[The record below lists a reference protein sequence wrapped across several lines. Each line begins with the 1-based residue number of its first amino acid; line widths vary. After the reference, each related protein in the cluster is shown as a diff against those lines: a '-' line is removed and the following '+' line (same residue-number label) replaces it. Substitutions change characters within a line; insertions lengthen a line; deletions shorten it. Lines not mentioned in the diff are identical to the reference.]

1 MLNIE
6 LSTELN
12 DQELENGWKSINWKK
27 IEKFVKRLQG
37 RIFLATENRNFKKVR
52 NLQKL
57 AQRSVYFHLFA
68 IRQVTMVNKGKNTPG
83 VDGFIC
89 ITIRDKQILLSNLQS
104 FDIKKYKPQPI
115 KRVYI
120 PKPNGGFRPLGIPT
134 MFDRTVQT
142 LYKLCLEPEFEQ
154 KFHRNSF
161 GFRPGRSCQDAI
173 ELIKDRLKGKS
184 ELYVLDADLKGFF
197 DNISHKLILKHFPP
211 QYQLIIGKW
220 LKAGIVEKGNLI
232 HPKKG
237 TPQGGVISP
246 LLANLALNEFDYRYN
261 SSNDLVMNDIRR
273 NITTI
278 RYADDYIVI
287 SKSKPILTKIHKNM
301 QNYFHRIGLQFN
313 ESKTHIVSKSSG
325 FDFLGFHFIQY
336 PYSYLRIIPSIKS
349 VKRVG
354 RSIKDVIMKNKQ
366 AKTDALIYKINS
378 ITRGLAIYFRYCR
391 SWKTFGD
398 LDYITFRWIW
408 KWCFR
413 RHPKKSKNWVMKKYF
428 SLQRGNKWRL
438 TGKHWEKLYF
448 MDIKRKNYY
457 WKVGE
462 KSPMNPKYRKLW
474 ESKPESNNS
483 PQVS

>member
-37 RIFLATENRNFKKVR
+37 RIFLAAENRNFKKVR

-57 AQRSVYFHLFA
+57 AQRSYYFHLFA
-68 IRQVTMVNKGKNTPG
+68 IKQVTMINKGKNTPG

-89 ITIRDKQILLSNLQS
+89 ISIRDRIYLLSKLKS
-104 FDIKKYKPQPI
+104 FDRKIYKPHPI

-134 MFDRTVQT
+134 MFDRTVQM
-142 LYKLCLEPEFEQ
+142 LYKLSLEPEFEQ

-173 ELIKDRLKGKS
+173 ELIKDKLKGKL
-184 ELYVLDADLKGFF
+184 EVYILDADLKGFF
-197 DNISHKLILKHFPP
+197 DNIPHKLILKHFPP

-220 LKAGIVEKGNLI
+220 LKAGIVEKGYLI

-246 LLANLALNEFDYRYN
+246 LLANLALNEFDHRYN
-261 SSNDLVMNDIRR
+261 SSNNLVVNDIRK
-273 NITTI
+273 NITTV
-278 RYADDYIVI
+278 RYADDFVVI
-287 SKSKPILTKIHKNM
+287 SKSKSILTRIYQDM
-301 QNYFHRIGLQFN
+301 QHYVQKIGLQFN
-313 ESKTHIVSKSSG
+313 EAKTHIVSKSMG
-325 FDFLGFHFIQY
+325 FYFLGFHFIQY
-336 PYSYLRIIPSIKS
+336 PYSYLRVIPSKKS

-366 AKTDALIYKINS
+366 AKTDALIYNINS
-378 ITRGLAIYFRYCR
+378 IIRGWAIYFRYCR

-398 LDYITFRWIW
+398 LDYLTFRWIW

-413 RHPKKSKNWVMKKYF
+413 RHPKKSKQWVMKKYF
-428 SLQRGNKWRL
+428 SLQRGNKWRF
-438 TGKHWEKLYF
+438 TGKYWEKLYF
-448 MDIKRKNYY
+448 SDIKRLRYY
-457 WKVGE
+457 WKVGD
-462 KSPMNPKYRKLW
+462 KSIMNPKYRELW
-474 ESKPESNNS
+474 ESKPECNNT
-483 PQVS
+483 PQIT